1 MNLYLCTVNFKVG
14 VVIDLKA
21 TVSRFLFIVHDGLN
35 FAVLGGVGVVF
46 CFSLLFWGL
55 CFALGLLWVS
65 CWSGV
70 PVFVSGHHVH
80 DIFGSFSKFTGL
92 IF

>member
-46 CFSLLFWGL
+46 VFLCFSGVSVLPWACFGFPVGLGFLFLFQAIMCMTSLSHFPSLQG
-55 CFALGLLWVS
+55 
-65 CWSGV
+65 
-70 PVFVSGHHVH
+70 
-80 DIFGSFSKFTGL
+80 
-92 IF
+92 